1 MTPEERL
8 ERYARLAVEV
18 GSNVG
23 EGQVVWVIA
32 LPEHAPLARAVAR
45 VAYENGASYVDV
57 DYTDQHVRRARI
69 ELAAED
75 TLGWTPP
82 WVLAKI
88 DHIAEQHGA
97 LIQLVGDPEPELL
110 ADLDGT
116 RVGKTRMKELAE
128 RYVQALNQRQIN
140 WAILAYPN
148 EGWATTV
155 FGEPDVERLWDA
167 VADATRLD
175 EPDPV
180 EAWRSHI
187 DKLVARA
194 ELLNERAFDHLR
206 FRGPGTDLTV
216 GLIPG
221 ATWCTALEE
230 TVDGR
235 RHVVNMPTEE
245 VFTSPDR
252 RRTEGVVRSTKPL
265 ALSGNVVRDL
275 ELRFEGGRAVEVN
288 ASSGAELI
296 REQIRQDENACML
309 GEVALVDGESRVG
322 RSGLVFLNTL
332 FDENASCHIAY
343 GAGILDAIE
352 DGDAKSEAE
361 LEELGFNNSTIHTDF
376 MIGGPEVEVDGIAA
390 DGSAV
395 PIIREDVWQ
404 LHLTGGCGC
413 GAVRFEVSEPFAS
426 ANYCHCTRCQRR
438 TGTAASA
445 NGRTSPDSFR
455 SSPARSTCARGRR
468 RAAPR
473 RSSACSA
480 DPRSS
485 AGGGDP
491 PRIGVRLGTIDGDPG
506 IAPQWHQ
513 YVAYAASWEE
523 IPDDGLPRYPGGKD
537 VMPGHA
543 LRLRVASAGGVHV
556 AGSGQ
561 ARPRHLRGNP

>member
-23 EGQVVWVIA
+23 AGQAVWVIA
-32 LPEHAPLARAVAR
+32 LPEHAPLARAIAR
-45 VAYENGASYVDV
+45 VAYEKGASYVEV
-57 DYTDQHVRRARI
+57 DYSDQHVRRARI
-69 ELAAED
+69 ELAPDD

-88 DHIAEQHGA
+88 DHIAEQRGA

-128 RYVQALNQRQIN
+128 RYVNALNQRLIN
-140 WAILAYPN
+140 WVIIAYPN

-180 EAWRSHI
+180 EAWRLHI
-187 DKLVARA
+187 DKLAARA

-206 FRGPGTDLTV
+206 FRGQGTDLTI

-221 ATWCTALEE
+221 ASWVTALDE

-275 ELRFEGGRAVEVN
+275 EVRFEGGRVVEVN

-309 GEVALVDGESRVG
+309 GEVALVDGDSRVG

-352 DGDAKSEAE
+352 DGAAKSEAE
-361 LEELGFNNSTIHTDF
+361 LEELGFNTSTIHTDF
-376 MIGGPEVEVDGIAA
+376 MIGGPEIEVDGIAA
-390 DGSAV
+390 DGTAV
-395 PIIREDVWQ
+395 PILREDVWQ
-404 LHLTGGCGC
+404 L
-413 GAVRFEVSEPFAS
+413 S
-426 ANYCHCTRCQRR
+426 
-438 TGTAASA
+438 
-445 NGRTSPDSFR
+445 
-455 SSPARSTCARGRR
+455 
-468 RAAPR
+468 
-473 RSSACSA
+473 
-480 DPRSS
+480 
-485 AGGGDP
+485 
-491 PRIGVRLGTIDGDPG
+491 
-506 IAPQWHQ
+506 
-513 YVAYAASWEE
+513 
-523 IPDDGLPRYPGGKD
+523 
-537 VMPGHA
+537 
-543 LRLRVASAGGVHV
+543 
-556 AGSGQ
+556 
-561 ARPRHLRGNP
+561 